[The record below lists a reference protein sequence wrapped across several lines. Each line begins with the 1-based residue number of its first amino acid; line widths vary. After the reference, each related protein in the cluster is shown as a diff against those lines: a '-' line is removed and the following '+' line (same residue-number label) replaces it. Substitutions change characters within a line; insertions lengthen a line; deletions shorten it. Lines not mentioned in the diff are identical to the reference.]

1 MHSSFGNKRLL
12 GPSGQ
17 DGISHCLGLRVCICL
32 PSGSFSSR
40 RQNSVLKS
48 SSLRSTGQD
57 TAHVYVT
64 VTAQERV
71 ACTRVVVGGFFK
83 EVRGGGERVTYPGLE
98 RRPG

>member
-1 MHSSFGNKRLL
+1 MHSSLGNKRLW

-17 DGISHCLGLRVCICL
+17 DGISRCLGLRVCICL

-64 VTAQERV
+64 VAAQERV
-71 ACTRVVVGGFFK
+71 ACTRVVVVGFFK
-83 EVRGGGERVTYPGLE
+83 EVRGGGGTCDVPRT
-98 RRPG
+98 